1 MSERLTLLPC
11 PFCGSSA
18 EGDTGFFPL
27 TNLLYVW
34 CSNAECG
41 CSPKGRGERMFL
53 PEEWNHRAAL
63 RSPQPA
69 EQQEAVA
76 WTTEL
81 ALETAKQIGSIGFTV
96 CPENIWGDKGVA
108 LTRVRAAQPAEQPN
122 AAQELERIFTQE
134 FSLHSGPEDCPTY
147 YDGCNCCGP
156 DAVRELF
163 KQRDEAL
170 AALRTREAQPAE
182 QPNAAQEKLEQ
193 STGAAPRTVFSA
205 ESPVA
210 ATPQPAEQQAKRYPA
225 GYECDDG
232 RKCLK
237 EDKREC
243 ANGCARFPTNGNG

>member
-108 LTRVRAAQPAEQPN
+108 LTRARPASVARRDPADHRADAHPVGHEEPDGDAFGSGRLPTLAE
-122 AAQELERIFTQE
+122 ERANTRKE
-134 FSLHSGPEDCPTY
+134 VSGRLALP
-147 YDGCNCCGP
+147 
-156 DAVRELF
+156 LS
-163 KQRDEAL
+163 RDS
-170 AALRTREAQPAE
+170 RQ
-182 QPNAAQEKLEQ
+182 
-193 STGAAPRTVFSA
+193 G
-205 ESPVA
+205 
-210 ATPQPAEQQAKRYPA
+210 
-225 GYECDDG
+225 
-232 RKCLK
+232 
-237 EDKREC
+237 
-243 ANGCARFPTNGNG
+243 

>member
-1 MSERLTLLPC
+1 MLFRSEELERIFTEEFALHSGPEDC
-11 PFCGSSA
+11 PTYYDGCNCCGPDAVRELFRQRDEAIASLS
-18 EGDTGFFPL
+18 P
-27 TNLLYVW
+27 
-34 CSNAECG
+34 
-41 CSPKGRGERMFL
+41 SPK
-53 PEEWNHRAAL
+53 
-63 RSPQPA
+63 PA
-69 EQQEAVA
+69 EQQEVVA

-182 QPNAAQEKLEQ
+182 QPNAAQEKI
-193 STGAAPRTVFSA
+193 
-205 ESPVA
+205 
-210 ATPQPAEQQAKRYPA
+210 
-225 GYECDDG
+225 G
-232 RKCLK
+232 R
-237 EDKREC
+237 
-243 ANGCARFPTNGNG
+243 AHV

>member
-108 LTRVRAAQPAEQPN
+108 LTRVRAAQPSEGA
-122 AAQELERIFTQE
+122 
-134 FSLHSGPEDCPTY
+134 
-147 YDGCNCCGP
+147 
-156 DAVRELF
+156 
-163 KQRDEAL
+163 QRD
-170 AALRTREAQPAE
+170 AE
-182 QPNAAQEKLEQ
+182 PKLEC
-193 STGAAPRTVFSA
+193 P
-205 ESPVA
+205 
-210 ATPQPAEQQAKRYPA
+210 
-225 GYECDDG
+225 
-232 RKCLK
+232 KCRADRLK
-237 EDKREC
+237 EPCQLGPFAQINEC
-243 ANGCARFPTNGNG
+243 PMIGKPLLRRPA

>member
-63 RSPQPA
+63 RSLQPAEQPNAAQDGLAEELERIFTEEFALHSGPEDCPTYYDGCNCCGPDAVRELFRQRDEAIASLSPSPKPA
-69 EQQEAVA
+69 EQQEVVA

-108 LTRVRAAQPAEQPN
+108 LTRARPASVAGDSVRVP
-122 AAQELERIFTQE
+122 
-134 FSLHSGPEDCPTY
+134 
-147 YDGCNCCGP
+147 
-156 DAVRELF
+156 
-163 KQRDEAL
+163 KDE
-170 AALRTREAQPAE
+170 
-182 QPNAAQEKLEQ
+182 
-193 STGAAPRTVFSA
+193 
-205 ESPVA
+205 
-210 ATPQPAEQQAKRYPA
+210 
-225 GYECDDG
+225 
-232 RKCLK
+232 
-237 EDKREC
+237 
-243 ANGCARFPTNGNG
+243 

>member
-108 LTRVRAAQPAEQPN
+108 LTRARPASVAGDSVRVP
-122 AAQELERIFTQE
+122 
-134 FSLHSGPEDCPTY
+134 
-147 YDGCNCCGP
+147 
-156 DAVRELF
+156 
-163 KQRDEAL
+163 KDE
-170 AALRTREAQPAE
+170 
-182 QPNAAQEKLEQ
+182 
-193 STGAAPRTVFSA
+193 
-205 ESPVA
+205 
-210 ATPQPAEQQAKRYPA
+210 
-225 GYECDDG
+225 
-232 RKCLK
+232 
-237 EDKREC
+237 
-243 ANGCARFPTNGNG
+243 